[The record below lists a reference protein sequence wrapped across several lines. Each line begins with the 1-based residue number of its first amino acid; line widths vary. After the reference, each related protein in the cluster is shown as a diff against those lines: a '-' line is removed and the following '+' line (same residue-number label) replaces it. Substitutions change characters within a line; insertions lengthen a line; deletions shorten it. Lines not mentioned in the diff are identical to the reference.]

1 MILDKKNLIPLLE
14 SLATGRDVFVPASV
28 DGVAK
33 FARYGEGITPAF
45 DLVNTTMPPKDLL
58 FPQTQKMY
66 RYTVDAQGSYHV
78 QEYDES
84 REQVAF
90 GVRPC
95 DMRSIVC
102 LDEVFLTK
110 GFVDEFYAN
119 AREKL
124 LCVSMGC
131 AQAAETCFCASMG
144 IDPQLA
150 PNADIM
156 LQDCGEAYNVI
167 AQTDK
172 GRAELDAWAPY
183 LQDGEGTPLPCEL
196 SLSVNMEGVV
206 DKLENMYDDPLW
218 DNLSIKCLNC
228 GTCTY
233 VCPTCH
239 CFDISQEMK
248 RKDGVRFRCWDS
260 CMFSEYTAMAGGHNP
275 RPQKLE
281 RVRNRFMHKLNFFE
295 RRYGMSLCV
304 GCGRC
309 VEKCPVALDIT
320 RIIDDVAAADV
331 PASDAAG
338 EVRGAHAAQV
348 KGGNHA

>member
-1 MILDKKNLIPLLE
+1 MILAKQNLAPLLE
-14 SLATGRDVFVPASV
+14 SMANGRDVFVPAVV

-33 FARYGEGITPAF
+33 FARYGEGVEPAF

-66 RYTVDAQGSYHV
+66 HYDVDANGSYHIY
-78 QEYDES
+78 EYDES
-84 REQVAF
+84 CEQVVF
-90 GVRPC
+90 GIRPC

-124 LCVSMGC
+124 LCVSIGC

-150 PNADIM
+150 QNADIM
-156 LQDCGEAYNVI
+156 LQDCGDAFNVI
-167 AQTDK
+167 AQTEK
-172 GRAELDAWAPY
+172 GEAEVARWESY
-183 LQDGEGTPLPCEL
+183 LEQGEAQPVACDQ
-196 SLSVNMEGVV
+196 SLKVSMDGVV
-206 DKLENMYDDPLW
+206 DKLEGMYDHPIW
-218 DNLSIKCLNC
+218 ENLSIKCLNC

-239 CFDISQEMK
+239 CFDISQENR

-275 RPQKLE
+275 RPEKLE

-320 RIIDDVAAADV
+320 RLID
-331 PASDAAG
+331 
-338 EVRGAHAAQV
+338 EIGATNA
-348 KGGNHA
+348 

>member
-1 MILDKKNLIPLLE
+1 MILAKQNLAPLLE
-14 SLATGRDVFVPASV
+14 SMANGRDVFVPAVV

-33 FARYGEGITPAF
+33 FARYGEGVEPAF

-66 RYTVDAQGSYHV
+66 HYDVDANGSYHIY
-78 QEYDES
+78 EYDES
-84 REQVAF
+84 CEQVVF
-90 GVRPC
+90 GIRPC

-124 LCVSMGC
+124 LCVSIGC
-131 AQAAETCFCASMG
+131 AQAAETCFCGSMG

-156 LQDCGEAYNVI
+156 LQDCGDAFNVI
-167 AQTDK
+167 AQTEK
-172 GRAELDAWAPY
+172 GEAEVARWESY
-183 LQDGEGTPLPCEL
+183 LEQGEAQPVACDQ
-196 SLSVNMEGVV
+196 SLKVSMDGVV
-206 DKLENMYDDPLW
+206 DKLEGMYEHPIW
-218 DNLSIKCLNC
+218 ENLSIKCLNC

-239 CFDISQEMK
+239 CFDISQENR

-275 RPQKLE
+275 RPEKLE
-281 RVRNRFMHKLNFFE
+281 RVRNRFTHKLNFFE

-320 RIIDDVAAADV
+320 RLID
-331 PASDAAG
+331 
-338 EVRGAHAAQV
+338 EIGATNA
-348 KGGNHA
+348 

>member
-1 MILDKKNLIPLLE
+1 MILAKQNLAPLLE
-14 SLATGRDVFVPASV
+14 SMANGRDVFVPAVV

-33 FARYGEGITPAF
+33 FARYGEGVEPAF

-66 RYTVDAQGSYHV
+66 HYDVDANGSYHIY
-78 QEYDES
+78 EYDES
-84 REQVAF
+84 CEQVVF
-90 GVRPC
+90 GIRPC

-124 LCVSMGC
+124 LCVSIGC
-131 AQAAETCFCASMG
+131 AQAAETCFCGSMG

-156 LQDCGEAYNVI
+156 LQDCGDAFNVI
-167 AQTDK
+167 AQTEK
-172 GRAELDAWAPY
+172 GEAEVARWESY
-183 LQDGEGTPLPCEL
+183 LEQGEAQPVACDQ
-196 SLSVNMEGVV
+196 SLKVSMDGVV
-206 DKLENMYDDPLW
+206 DKLEGMYEHPIW
-218 DNLSIKCLNC
+218 ENLSIKCLNC

-239 CFDISQEMK
+239 CFDISQENR

-275 RPQKLE
+275 RPEKLE

-320 RIIDDVAAADV
+320 RLID
-331 PASDAAG
+331 
-338 EVRGAHAAQV
+338 EIGATNA
-348 KGGNHA
+348 

>member
-1 MILDKKNLIPLLE
+1 MLLSKQNLMPLLE
-14 SLATGRDVFVPASV
+14 SLAADRDVFVPATI
-28 DGVAK
+28 DGVKK
-33 FARYGEGITPAF
+33 FARFDGEIEPDF
-45 DLVNTTMPPKDLL
+45 SLINTTMPPKDLL

-66 RYTVDAQGSYHV
+66 HFDVDKNGSYRIH
-78 QEYDES
+78 EYDES
-84 REQVAF
+84 REQVVF
-90 GVRPC
+90 GIRPC

-124 LCVSMGC
+124 LTVSIGC
-131 AQAAETCFCASMG
+131 TQAAETCFCTSMG
-144 IDPQLA
+144 IDPTLA
-150 PNADIM
+150 PNADVM
-156 LQDCGEAYNVI
+156 LQDAGDAYVVI
-167 AQTDK
+167 AQTPK
-172 GRAELDAWAPY
+172 GEAAVAGWGEFVGDGDAK
-183 LQDGEGTPLPCEL
+183 PLACEL
-196 SLSVNMEGVV
+196 TLKVSMDGVV
-206 DKLENMYDDPLW
+206 DKLEGMYDSPIW
-218 DNLSIKCLNC
+218 ENLSIKCLNC

-239 CFDISQEMK
+239 CFDISQENRK
-248 RKDGVRFRCWDS
+248 KDGVRFRCWDS

-275 RPQKLE
+275 RPEKLE

-320 RIIDDVAAADV
+320 RLIDDIGSYEIK
-331 PASDAAG
+331 AS
-338 EVRGAHAAQV
+338 AQ
-348 KGGNHA
+348 ASAE

>member
-1 MILDKKNLIPLLE
+1 MKLAKQNLTQLLQR
-14 SLATGRDVFVPASV
+14 LAAERDVFVPATV
-28 DGVAK
+28 AGVTK
-33 FARYGEGITPAF
+33 FARFGEGIEPDF
-45 DLVNTTMPPKDLL
+45 DLVNTTLPPKDLL

-66 RYTVDAQGSYHV
+66 HFDVDANGSYHIN
-78 QEYDES
+78 EYDES
-84 REQVAF
+84 REQVVF
-90 GVRPC
+90 GIRPC

-102 LDEVFLTK
+102 MDEVFLTK

-124 LCVSMGC
+124 TCVCIGC
-131 AQAAETCFCASMG
+131 AKAAETCFCESMG
-144 IDPQLA
+144 VDPQLA
-150 PNADIM
+150 PNADVM
-156 LQDCGEAYNVI
+156 LQDCGDAYNVL

-172 GRAELDAWAPY
+172 GEALVASWDDLMEDGDAKPVFCDVA
-183 LQDGEGTPLPCEL
+183 LQ
-196 SLSVNMEGVV
+196 VNMDGVV
-206 DKLENMYDDPLW
+206 DKLEGMYDAPIW

-239 CFDISQEMK
+239 CFDISQENR

-260 CMFSEYTAMAGGHNP
+260 CMFSEYTMMAGGHNP
-275 RPQKLE
+275 RPEKKE

-320 RIIDDVAAADV
+320 RLIDDIGAYEPA
-331 PASDAAG
+331 PAST
-338 EVRGAHAAQV
+338 E
-348 KGGNHA
+348 

>member
-1 MILDKKNLIPLLE
+1 MILAKQNLAPLLE
-14 SLATGRDVFVPASV
+14 SMANGRDVFVPAVV

-33 FARYGEGITPAF
+33 FARYGEGVEPAF

-66 RYTVDAQGSYHV
+66 HYDVDANGSYRIY
-78 QEYDES
+78 EYDES
-84 REQVAF
+84 CEQVVF
-90 GVRPC
+90 GIRPC

-124 LCVSMGC
+124 LCVSIGC

-156 LQDCGEAYNVI
+156 LQDCGDTFNVI
-167 AQTDK
+167 AQTEK
-172 GRAELDAWAPY
+172 GEAEVARWESY
-183 LQDGEGTPLPCEL
+183 LEQGEAQPVACDQ
-196 SLSVNMEGVV
+196 SLKVSMDGVV
-206 DKLENMYDDPLW
+206 DKLEGMYDHPIW
-218 DNLSIKCLNC
+218 ENLSIKCLNC

-239 CFDISQEMK
+239 CFDISQENR

-275 RPQKLE
+275 RPEKLE

-320 RIIDDVAAADV
+320 RLID
-331 PASDAAG
+331 
-338 EVRGAHAAQV
+338 EIGATNA
-348 KGGNHA
+348 

>member
-1 MILDKKNLIPLLE
+1 MILSKENLMPLLT
-14 SLATGRDVFVPASV
+14 SLATQRDVFVPAHV
-28 DGVAK
+28 NGVAK
-33 FARYGEGITPAF
+33 FALFEEGVEPDF
-45 DLVNTTMPPKDLL
+45 NMVNVTMPPKDLL

-66 RYTVDAQGSYHV
+66 HFDVDANGSYHIR
-78 QEYDES
+78 EYDES
-84 REQVAF
+84 REQVVF
-90 GVRPC
+90 GIRPC

-124 LCVSMGC
+124 LCISIGC
-131 AQAAETCFCASMG
+131 SHAAETCFCESMG
-144 IDPQLA
+144 VDPQLA
-150 PNADIM
+150 PNADVM
-156 LQDCGEAYNVI
+156 LQDCGDVYNVL

-172 GRAELDAWAPY
+172 GRAAVDSWGEFLGDGDA
-183 LQDGEGTPLPCEL
+183 QPLACEL
-196 SLSVNMEGVV
+196 SLSVDMTGVV
-206 DKLENMYDDPLW
+206 DKLEGMYEHPIW

-239 CFDISQEMK
+239 CFDISQENR

-275 RPQKLE
+275 RPDKLE

-320 RIIDDVAAADV
+320 RLIDDIGAAEVVVAA
-331 PASDAAG
+331 
-338 EVRGAHAAQV
+338 E
-348 KGGNHA
+348 

>member
-1 MILDKKNLIPLLE
+1 MILNKQKLGALLNNL
-14 SLATGRDVFVPASV
+14 ADTRDVFLPATV
-28 DGVAK
+28 DGVTK
-33 FARYGEGITPAF
+33 FARLAEGVTPDF
-45 DLVNTTMPPKDLL
+45 DMVNTTMPPKDLL

-66 RYTVDAQGSYHV
+66 HFDVDANGSYHIH
-78 QEYDES
+78 EYDES
-84 REQVAF
+84 REQIVF
-90 GVRPC
+90 GIRPC

-119 AREKL
+119 ARNKL
-124 LCVSMGC
+124 LTVCIGC
-131 AQAAETCFCASMG
+131 ANAAETCFCDSMG
-144 IDPQLA
+144 VDPQMA

-156 LQDCGEAYNVI
+156 LQDCGEAYNVV
-167 AQTDK
+167 AQTEK
-172 GRAELDAWAPY
+172 GEAEVASWSAFTEDGDAQPTA
-183 LQDGEGTPLPCEL
+183 CEL
-196 SLSVNMEGVV
+196 PLQVSMEGVV
-206 DKLENMYDDPLW
+206 DKLENMYDHPIW
-218 DNLSIKCLNC
+218 ENLSIKCLNC

-239 CFDISQEMK
+239 CFDISQDMR

-260 CMFSEYTAMAGGHNP
+260 CMFSEYTMMAGGHNP
-275 RPQKLE
+275 RPEKLE

-320 RIIDDVAAADV
+320 RLID
-331 PASDAAG
+331 
-338 EVRGAHAAQV
+338 EIGATNA
-348 KGGNHA
+348 

>member
-1 MILDKKNLIPLLE
+1 MLLKKENLGALLD
-14 SLATGRDVFVPASV
+14 SLAAGRDVFVPATV
-28 DGVAK
+28 NGVAK
-33 FARYGEGITPAF
+33 FARYSEGVQPDF
-45 DLVNTTMPPKDLL
+45 SMVNTTMPPKDLL

-66 RYTVDAQGSYHV
+66 HFSVNENGNYVIN
-78 QEYDES
+78 EYDES
-84 REQVAF
+84 REQVVF
-90 GVRPC
+90 GIRPC

-110 GFVDEFYAN
+110 GFVDEFYAT

-124 LCVSMGC
+124 LTVSIGC
-131 AQAAETCFCASMG
+131 TKAAETCFCASLG
-144 IDPQLA
+144 VNPTLA

-156 LQDCGEAYNVI
+156 LQDTGYAYLVLAQTEKGQAEVAAWSAFVEDGEA
-167 AQTDK
+167 
-172 GRAELDAWAPY
+172 
-183 LQDGEGTPLPCEL
+183 TPLECEQTL
-196 SLSVNMEGVV
+196 TVSMDGVV
-206 DKLENMYDDPLW
+206 DKLEGMYDSPIW
-218 DNLSIKCLNC
+218 DNLAIKCLNC

-239 CFDISQEMK
+239 CFDISQENRM
-248 RKDGVRFRCWDS
+248 KDGVRFRCWDS

-275 RPQKLE
+275 RPEKLE

-320 RIIDDVAAADV
+320 RLIDEIGAYDVAANA
-331 PASDAAG
+331 PASA
-338 EVRGAHAAQV
+338 E
-348 KGGNHA
+348 

>member
-1 MILDKKNLIPLLE
+1 MILAKQNLAPLLE
-14 SLATGRDVFVPASV
+14 SMANGRDVFVPAVV

-33 FARYGEGITPAF
+33 FARYGEGVESAF

-66 RYTVDAQGSYHV
+66 HYDVDANGSYHIY
-78 QEYDES
+78 EYDES
-84 REQVAF
+84 CEQVVF
-90 GVRPC
+90 GIRPC

-124 LCVSMGC
+124 LCVSIGC
-131 AQAAETCFCASMG
+131 AQAAETCFCESMG

-156 LQDCGEAYNVI
+156 LQDCGDAFNVI
-167 AQTDK
+167 AQTEK
-172 GRAELDAWAPY
+172 GEAEVARWESY
-183 LQDGEGTPLPCEL
+183 LEQGEAQPVACDQPLKV
-196 SLSVNMEGVV
+196 SMDGVV
-206 DKLENMYDDPLW
+206 DKLEGMYDHPIW
-218 DNLSIKCLNC
+218 ENLSIKCLNC

-239 CFDISQEMK
+239 CFDISQENR

-275 RPQKLE
+275 RPEKLE

-320 RIIDDVAAADV
+320 RLID
-331 PASDAAG
+331 
-338 EVRGAHAAQV
+338 EIGATNV
-348 KGGNHA
+348 

>member
-1 MILDKKNLIPLLE
+1 MKLAKQQLMPLLDK
-14 SLATGRDVFVPASV
+14 LAADRDVFVPAVV

-33 FARYGEGITPAF
+33 FARYGEGVEPDF
-45 DLVNTTMPPKDLL
+45 SMVNTTMPPKDLL

-66 RYTVDAQGSYHV
+66 HYDVDKNGSYRIY
-78 QEYDES
+78 EYDES
-84 REQVAF
+84 QEQMVF
-90 GVRPC
+90 GIRPC

-110 GFVDEFYAN
+110 GFVDEFYEN
-119 AREKL
+119 ARNKL
-124 LCVSMGC
+124 LSVCIGC
-131 AQAAETCFCASMG
+131 AQAAETCFCESMG
-144 IDPQLA
+144 VDPQLA

-156 LQDCGEAYNVI
+156 LQDCGDFFNVI
-167 AQTDK
+167 AQTEK
-172 GRAELDAWAPY
+172 GEAELATWAAFTE
-183 LQDGEGTPLPCEL
+183 DGEGQPVDPGLTLKV
-196 SLSVNMEGVV
+196 SMDGVV
-206 DKLENMYDDPLW
+206 DKLENMYDAPIW
-218 DNLSIKCLNC
+218 DNLSVKCLNC

-239 CFDISQEMK
+239 CFDISQENR

-260 CMFSEYTAMAGGHNP
+260 CMFSEYTMMAGGHNP
-275 RPQKLE
+275 RPEKLE

-320 RIIDDVAAADV
+320 RLID
-331 PASDAAG
+331 
-338 EVRGAHAAQV
+338 EIGATNA
-348 KGGNHA
+348 

>member
-1 MILDKKNLIPLLE
+1 MILAKQNLAPLLE
-14 SLATGRDVFVPASV
+14 SMANGRDVFVPAVV

-33 FARYGEGITPAF
+33 FARYGEGVEPAF

-66 RYTVDAQGSYHV
+66 HYDVDVNGSYHIY
-78 QEYDES
+78 EYDES
-84 REQVAF
+84 CEQVVF
-90 GVRPC
+90 GIRPC

-124 LCVSMGC
+124 LCVSIGC
-131 AQAAETCFCASMG
+131 AQAAETCFCESMG

-156 LQDCGEAYNVI
+156 LQDCGDTFNVI
-167 AQTDK
+167 AQTEK
-172 GRAELDAWAPY
+172 GEAEVARWESY
-183 LQDGEGTPLPCEL
+183 LEQGEAQPVACDQ
-196 SLSVNMEGVV
+196 SLNVSMDGVV
-206 DKLENMYDDPLW
+206 DKLEGMYEHPIW
-218 DNLSIKCLNC
+218 ENLSIKCLNC

-239 CFDISQEMK
+239 CFDISQENR

-275 RPQKLE
+275 RPEKLE

-320 RIIDDVAAADV
+320 RLID
-331 PASDAAG
+331 
-338 EVRGAHAAQV
+338 EIGATNA
-348 KGGNHA
+348 

>member
-1 MILDKKNLIPLLE
+1 MILAKQNLAPLLE
-14 SLATGRDVFVPASV
+14 SMANGRDVFVPAVV

-33 FARYGEGITPAF
+33 FARYGEGVEPAF
-45 DLVNTTMPPKDLL
+45 DLVNATMPPKDLL

-66 RYTVDAQGSYHV
+66 HYDVDANGSYHIY
-78 QEYDES
+78 EYDES
-84 REQVAF
+84 CEQVVF
-90 GVRPC
+90 GIRPC

-124 LCVSMGC
+124 LCVSIGC
-131 AQAAETCFCASMG
+131 AQAAETCFCESMG

-156 LQDCGEAYNVI
+156 LQDCGDAFNVI
-167 AQTDK
+167 AQTEK
-172 GRAELDAWAPY
+172 GEAEVARWESY
-183 LQDGEGTPLPCEL
+183 LEQGEAQPVACDQ
-196 SLSVNMEGVV
+196 SLKVSMDGVV
-206 DKLENMYDDPLW
+206 DKLEGMYEHPIW
-218 DNLSIKCLNC
+218 ENLSIKCLNC

-239 CFDISQEMK
+239 CFDISQENR

-275 RPQKLE
+275 RPEKLE
-281 RVRNRFMHKLNFFE
+281 RVRKRFMHKLNFFE

-320 RIIDDVAAADV
+320 RLID
-331 PASDAAG
+331 
-338 EVRGAHAAQV
+338 EIGATNA
-348 KGGNHA
+348 